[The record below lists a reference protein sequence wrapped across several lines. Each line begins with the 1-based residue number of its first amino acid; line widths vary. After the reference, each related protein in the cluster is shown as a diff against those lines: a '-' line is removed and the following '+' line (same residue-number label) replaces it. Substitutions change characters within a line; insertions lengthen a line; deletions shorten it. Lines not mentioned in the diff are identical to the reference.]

1 LIAIFDDG
9 TVVVE
14 GRMGRRTS
22 IMAPAPPLMTTDD
35 YFREPETLLPAELAY
50 GVMHVADAPSPRHQS
65 AVADLFRALDRHVNE
80 RDLGRMWLAPLD
92 VVLDA
97 EQSLIVQPDLL
108 FISKAREVI
117 VRDRVRGAPDL
128 VIEVLSPNPRI
139 GRTVEH
145 MAWFAAYGVRESW
158 WVDTTRRDVTVM
170 SFDERRVQSRR
181 TYAAAEP
188 MVSRVLPE
196 WSMRLDDLLRR

>member
-1 LIAIFDDG
+1 
-9 TVVVE
+9 
-14 GRMGRRTS
+14 
-22 IMAPAPPLMTTDD
+22 MAPAPPLMTTDD
-35 YFREPETLLPAELAY
+35 YFREPETLRPAELAY

-108 FISKAREVI
+108 FVSSAREVI
-117 VRDRVRGAPDL
+117 VQDRVRGAPDL
-128 VIEVLSPNPRI
+128 VIEVLSPNPRV

-145 MAWFAAYGVRESW
+145 IAWFAAYGVRECW
-158 WVDTTRRDVTVM
+158 WVETIRRDVTVM
-170 SFDERRVQSRR
+170 TFDDHRVSGRR
-181 TYAAAEP
+181 THAATDP
-188 MVSRVLPE
+188 IRSRVLPD
-196 WSMRLDDLLRR
+196 WSMTLNEVLRP